1 MLLLGPPLE
10 ISGTKKY
17 IDSKRKSVESH
28 NLYQLQRD
36 LDHQGAS
43 KLRSIHRKI
52 KGNKSNRALLH
63 DEQRNREKGINN
75 DLAAAQLA
83 TLPFRKDQL
92 IVAMVGGDYYTAKD
106 SNYQQQR
113 AAEMQDQQVQ
123 HYQLQSLENGS
134 NPSSNENIMQ
144 SHSLAYQAANGVTFH
159 TGQSIKLDTAV
170 QQLNEESELP

>member
-36 LDHQGAS
+36 LDLQGAS

-52 KGNKSNRALLH
+52 KGSKSNRVLLH
-63 DEQRNREKGINN
+63 DDQRSRDKGMNN

-92 IVAMVGGDYYTAKD
+92 LVAMVGGDHYTAKD
-106 SNYQQQR
+106 SQR
-113 AAEMQDQQVQ
+113 HDNQD
-123 HYQLQSLENGS
+123 
-134 NPSSNENIMQ
+134 
-144 SHSLAYQAANGVTFH
+144 
-159 TGQSIKLDTAV
+159 
-170 QQLNEESELP
+170 